1 MLQLMIFA
9 ALLSYERPCS
19 VVAHAEESGHDADR
33 PRRAPSGYG

>member
-19 VVAHAEESGHDADR
+19 VVAPAEESGQDAER
-33 PRRAPSGYG
+33 PKRAPSGYG

>member
-19 VVAHAEESGHDADR
+19 VVAHAEEASALAHIREALDA
-33 PRRAPSGYG
+33 

>member
-9 ALLSYERPCS
+9 TLLSYERPCS